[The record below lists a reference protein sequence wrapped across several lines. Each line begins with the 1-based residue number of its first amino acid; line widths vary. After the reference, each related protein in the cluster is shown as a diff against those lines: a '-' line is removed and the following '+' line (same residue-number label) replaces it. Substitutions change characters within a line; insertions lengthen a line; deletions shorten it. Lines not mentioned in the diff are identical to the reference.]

1 MLVIEARQLTKHF
14 SAGRGK
20 NKRVVEAVRGIDL
33 TIASGERVAYIG
45 PNGAGKS
52 TSIKMFTGILQP
64 SSGSLS
70 VLGLTPSV
78 QRKQLARRI
87 GVLFGQ
93 RAQLWSELT
102 AREGLRLLG
111 TIFGID
117 KRELNARVEEV
128 AELLDARELLDQTVR
143 TFSLGQRMR
152 CELAASILHRPEMLL
167 LDEPTIGL
175 DLTAKQLFREL
186 IARLNAELGT
196 TILLTSHDVADIEAV
211 AQRVVI
217 VNHGTV
223 IYDDTVDG
231 LRNSLLSVKLIDV
244 TFESPSPPIA
254 FDGVEI
260 VEESAMH
267 CAMRVDTQVRPVREV
282 LDYILE
288 NRAVADISLT
298 DPPLEDVI
306 GRIYL
311 SGSAE

>member
-1 MLVIEARQLTKHF
+1 MIQAKQLTKRF
-14 SAGRGK
+14 DSGRGR

-33 TIASGERVAYIG
+33 SIASGERVAYIG

-64 SSGSLS
+64 SGGSLY
-70 VLGLTPSV
+70 VLGLVPSQ
-78 QRKQLARRI
+78 QRKQLAQRI

-111 TIFGID
+111 AIFGVP
-117 KRELNARVEEV
+117 KTELRARIEDV
-128 AELLDARELLDQTVR
+128 ADLLDARDLLDQTVR

-152 CELAASILHRPEMLL
+152 CELAASILHRPEMLF

-211 AQRVVI
+211 AERVVI

-223 IYDDTVDG
+223 IYDDSVEA
-231 LRNSLLSVKLIDV
+231 LRNSLMAVKLIDV
-244 TFESPSPPIA
+244 TFETSS
-254 FDGVEI
+254 DSVELHGVE
-260 VEESAMH
+260 VLDASPLH
-267 CAMRVDTQVRPVREV
+267 CSLRVDTRVRPVREV
-282 LDYILE
+282 LDWVLE
-288 NRAVADISLT
+288 NRPVADISLT

-306 GRIYL
+306 GQIYV
-311 SGSAE
+311 GGHQ